1 MGGNSSAMKLIVLVI
16 CLLLGSVVN
25 GASDSAKPS
34 GSAVDISH
42 DSSLFV
48 IVSCVLTIIGFI
60 ALLALFCIVMQQR
73 GECKLREISSMA
85 DICQLTW
92 ALLLVGLA
100 FASFV
105 LCLHGLNEL
114 PKCRYGGDSCRFA
127 RQQCDF
133 QGNNC
138 RTVFKKF
145 AIEGDSHASF
155 EQLAIPYVTSLVS
168 IVPAVLLA
176 ISTICGSSMFRIDL
190 VKFFITA
197 VAVSS
202 LLSIRVV
209 DELTFDCRWWRNENQ
224 DKCKEGFNAFAAGAF
239 FVCLVQIVCLT
250 IAVHQN
256 TPVKQTTEDG
266 RPKTQAYNDG
276 A

>member
-34 GSAVDISH
+34 ASAVDISH

-114 PKCRYGGDSCRFA
+114 PKCRYGGDSCHFA

-133 QGNNC
+133 QGKNC

-155 EQLAIPYVTSLVS
+155 VQ
-168 IVPAVLLA
+168 LA